1 MNFSVY
7 VDNQLVH
14 VSPNTS
20 ILQACEIAG
29 VVVPRFCYH
38 ERLSVAGNCRMCLV
52 EVEKMPKL
60 QASCAVPVSP
70 NMSIKTNSPSVK
82 KAREGVL
89 EFLLINHP
97 LDCPICDQGGEC
109 DLQDQSLVYGGD
121 RSRFKEFKR
130 AVEDKNCGPLIKT
143 IMTRCIHC
151 TRCVRF
157 ANEVVGVPEFGTSGR
172 GNFIEISTYIEKLF
186 ASELSGNVI
195 DLCPVGALTSKPYA
209 FLSRPWELKSTES
222 IDLFDSI
229 HSNIRVDTRGYE
241 IVRILPRLN
250 ESINEE
256 WISDKARF
264 SFDGFSHQRL
274 VSPLLKNAF
283 GHFEPVQWSKAISL
297 LTDKILTS
305 DVNKV
310 GFSIG
315 DFCDLESLANL
326 YFLRSIVNGVTINQH
341 GDDYLAVDR
350 SIEYKFNTSL
360 SNISKT
366 DVCLLVGINPKIDGV
381 LLNYH
386 LRKRFLSG
394 NFKLGYVG
402 SALNLTFPSAHLGN
416 SFDTFL
422 SILEGK
428 SPFCKHL
435 RKSKH
440 PTIIIGKSFLK
451 YLSAYNSNIFVNI
464 LKSNLNL
471 LSPFWNGLNFFN
483 LRSSDFCFY
492 ELGLNNNYKFHTK
505 SSFDVIYILENSS
518 PILNSSNSKFIV
530 FQGHHGCLN
539 AQNADLI
546 LPSTSFVEK
555 TSVYG
560 NCEGRYQFSQSS
572 TLPLGKSKNSSD
584 IINAVINKLLKA
596 KNNHKFLDIFN
607 LSTLMPSYEFSL
619 NKVSN
624 SSFDFYSFSNNFIL
638 VNNSYVASSLYDDFY
653 KTNIVSELSPNMSK
667 SSRQLLDK
675 SPFKL

>member
-1 MNFSVY
+1 MSFSVY
-7 VDNQLVH
+7 IDNQAVQ

-29 VVVPRFCYH
+29 IVVPRFCYH

-229 HSNIRVDTRGYE
+229 HSNIRIDTRGYE

-264 SFDGFSHQRL
+264 SFDGLSSQRL
-274 VSPLLKNAF
+274 LSPLLKNSS
-283 GHFEPVQWSKAISL
+283 GYFEPIQWSEAISL
-297 LTDKILTS
+297 LSDKILNS
-305 DVNKV
+305 SPNKIA
-310 GFSIG
+310 FSIG

-326 YFLRSIVNGVTINQH
+326 YFLRSITNGVTLNQYA
-341 GDDYLAVDR
+341 DDSLNVDK
-350 SIEYKFNTSL
+350 SSEYKFNTSL

-366 DVCLLVGINPKIDGV
+366 DVCLLIGINPKMDGV

-386 LRKRFLSG
+386 LRKRFLLG
-394 NFKLGYVG
+394 NFRLGYIG
-402 SALNLTFPSAHLGN
+402 SPLNLTFPSTHLGN
-416 SFDTFL
+416 SFDVFL

-428 SPFCKHL
+428 NPFCKLL
-435 RKSKH
+435 RKSKY

-451 YLSAYNSNIFVNI
+451 HLSSYNPNIFTNI
-464 LKSNLNL
+464 LKSNLNISSTL
-471 LSPFWNGLNFFN
+471 WNGLNFFN

-492 ELGLNNNYKFHTK
+492 ELGLNNNHKSHTK
-505 SSFDVIYILENSS
+505 SFDVTYILENSYS
-518 PILNSSNSKFIV
+518 VPNSVKSKFTV

-555 TSVYG
+555 TSIYG
-560 NCEGRYQFSQSS
+560 NCEGRYQFSQSC
-572 TLPLGKSKNSSD
+572 TLPLGKSKNSST
-584 IINAVINKLLKA
+584 ILLALLNKLI
-596 KNNHKFLDIFN
+596 KNKDNHKFLNTYHLDI
-607 LSTLMPSYEFSL
+607 LLPSYEFSL
-619 NKVSN
+619 NKVQN
-624 SSFDFYSFSNNFIL
+624 LFFNFYSFSNSFIL
-638 VNNSYVASSLYDDFY
+638 ANSSYISSSLHDNFY
-653 KTNIVSELSPNMSK
+653 KTDIISQLSSNMSK
-667 SSRQLLDK
+667 SSKQLLDK

>member
-1 MNFSVY
+1 MSFSVY
-7 VDNQLVH
+7 VDNQVVH
-14 VSPNTS
+14 VLPNTS

-172 GNFIEISTYIEKLF
+172 GNFIEISTYVEKLF
-186 ASELSGNVI
+186 TSELSGNVI

-229 HSNIRVDTRGYE
+229 HSNIRIDTRGYE

-264 SFDGFSHQRL
+264 SFDGLSSQRL
-274 VSPLLKNAF
+274 LTPLLKNSN
-283 GHFEPVQWSKAISL
+283 GQFEAIQWSKAISL
-297 LTDKILTS
+297 LSEKIINS
-305 DVNKV
+305 DANKI
-310 GFSIG
+310 GFSVG
-315 DFCDLESLANL
+315 DFCDLESLTNL
-326 YFLRSIVNGVTINQH
+326 YFLRSIVNGFTLNQYS
-341 GDDYLAVDR
+341 DDYLNVDN
-350 SIEYKFNTSL
+350 SSEYKFNTSL

-394 NFKLGYVG
+394 NFKLGYIG
-402 SALNLTFPSAHLGN
+402 SPLNLTFPSLHLGN
-416 SFDTFL
+416 SFDVFL

-428 SPFCKHL
+428 NTFCKL
-435 RKSKH
+435 LKRSKH

-451 YLSAYNSNIFVNI
+451 HLSNYNPNIFANV
-464 LKSNLNL
+464 LKSNLNIS
-471 LSPFWNGLNFFN
+471 SPFWSGLNFFN

-492 ELGLNNNYKFHTK
+492 GLGLNNNYRSYSK
-505 SSFDVIYILENSS
+505 SLDILYILENSS
-518 PILNSSNSKFIV
+518 LISSSVKSKFTV

-555 TSVYG
+555 TSIYG
-560 NCEGRYQFSQSS
+560 SCEGRYQFSQSC
-572 TLPLGKSKNSSD
+572 TLPLGKSKNSSS
-584 IINAVINKLLKA
+584 ILFALINKILKTKNDTKLLD
-596 KNNHKFLDIFN
+596 FYN
-607 LSTLMPSYEFSL
+607 LNILLPSLEFSL
-619 NKVSN
+619 NKVSHLLFN
-624 SSFDFYSFSNNFIL
+624 FNLFSNSFVL
-638 VNNSYVASSLYDDFY
+638 TNSFYISSSLYDNFY
-653 KTNIVSELSPNMSK
+653 KTDIISQLSSNMSK
-667 SSRQLLDK
+667 SSKQLLDK

>member
-1 MNFSVY
+1 MTFPIY
-7 VDNQLVH
+7 IDNRPFQVPH
-14 VSPNTS
+14 NTS
-20 ILQACEIAG
+20 ILQACEMADI
-29 VVVPRFCYH
+29 VIPRFCYH

-60 QASCAVPVSP
+60 QASCAVPVTP
-70 NMSIKTNSPSVK
+70 NMSIKTSSPAVK
-82 KAREGVL
+82 KAREGIL

-109 DLQDQSLVYGGD
+109 DLQDQSLIYGGD

-186 ASELSGNVI
+186 TSELSGNVI

-229 HSNIRVDTRGYE
+229 HSNIRIDTRGYE

-264 SFDGFSHQRL
+264 SFDGLSSQRL
-274 VSPLLKNAF
+274 LSPLLKDSN
-283 GHFEPVQWSKAISL
+283 GNFEPIDWSKATSIVL
-297 LTDKILTS
+297 DKMS
-305 DVNKV
+305 NAKPNKI
-310 GFSIG
+310 GFSVG
-315 DFCDLESLANL
+315 DFCDLDTLSSIH
-326 YFLRSIVNGVTINQH
+326 FLRSILNGVTINH
-341 GDDYLAVDR
+341 LNEDYLDTD
-350 SIEYKFNTSL
+350 SSTSFKFNTCL
-360 SNISKT
+360 SNLAKT
-366 DVCLLVGINPKIDGV
+366 DTCLLIGIDPKIDGV

-386 LRKRFLSG
+386 LRKKFLSG
-394 NFKLGYVG
+394 NFKLAYIG
-402 SALNLTFPSAHLGN
+402 SHLNLTFPSVHLGN

-428 SPFCKHL
+428 NTFCKSL
-435 RKSKH
+435 RQSKK
-440 PTIIIGKSFLK
+440 PTVIIGKSFLK
-451 YLSAYNSNIFVNI
+451 YLSAYNLNIFLNI
-464 LKSNLNL
+464 LKSNINVV
-471 LSPFWNGLNFFN
+471 SSSWAGLNFFN
-483 LRSSDFCFY
+483 LRSSDFGFNDV
-492 ELGLNNNYKFHTK
+492 GLNKNRGYIP
-505 SSFDVIYILENSS
+505 SSLDLLYIVEDSRTL
-518 PILNSSNSKFIV
+518 PKIFKSKFII

-539 AQNADLI
+539 AQIADLI

-555 TSVYG
+555 TSLYG
-560 NCEGRYQFSQSS
+560 NCEGRYQFSQSC
-572 TLPLGKSKNSSD
+572 TLPLGKSKNGSS
-584 IINAVINKLLKA
+584 ILSVFINSILKSKQKGLSLNPIDLTSLL
-596 KNNHKFLDIFN
+596 
-607 LSTLMPSYEFSL
+607 PSHDFSL

-624 SSFDFYSFSNNFIL
+624 SFFNFYFFHNNLIST
-638 VNNSYVASSLYDDFY
+638 NNSYIFSSLFDNFY
-653 KTNIVSELSPNMSK
+653 KTDIVSQLSPNMTK
-667 SSRQLLDK
+667 SSKELLNR
-675 SPFKL
+675 SPF

>member
-1 MNFSVY
+1 MSFSVY
-7 VDNQLVH
+7 IDNQVVQVL
-14 VSPNTS
+14 PNTS

-29 VVVPRFCYH
+29 IVVPRFCYH

-229 HSNIRVDTRGYE
+229 HSNIRIDTRGYE

-264 SFDGFSHQRL
+264 SFDGLSSQRL
-274 VSPLLKNAF
+274 LSPLLKNSS
-283 GHFEPVQWSKAISL
+283 GYFEPIQWSEAISL
-297 LTDKILTS
+297 LSDKILNS
-305 DVNKV
+305 GPNKIA
-310 GFSIG
+310 FSIG

-326 YFLRSIVNGVTINQH
+326 YFLRSITNGVTLNQYA
-341 GDDYLAVDR
+341 DDYLNVDK
-350 SIEYKFNTSL
+350 SAEYKFNTSL

-366 DVCLLVGINPKIDGV
+366 DVCLLIGINPKIDGV

-386 LRKRFLSG
+386 LRKRFLLG
-394 NFKLGYVG
+394 NFKLGYIG
-402 SALNLTFPSAHLGN
+402 SSLNLTFPSTHLGN
-416 SFDTFL
+416 SFDIFL

-428 SPFCKHL
+428 NPFCKLL

-440 PTIIIGKSFLK
+440 PTIILGKSFLK
-451 YLSAYNSNIFVNI
+451 HLSNYNPNIFVNM
-464 LKSNLNL
+464 LKSNLNIS
-471 LSPFWNGLNFFN
+471 SPFWNGLNFFN

-492 ELGLNNNYKFHTK
+492 ELGLNINHKLHSK
-505 SSFDVIYILENSS
+505 SFDIVYILENSYS
-518 PILNSSNSKFIV
+518 VPNSVKSKFTI

-560 NCEGRYQFSQSS
+560 NCEGRYQFSQSC
-572 TLPLGKSKNSSD
+572 TLPLGKSKNSSA
-584 IINAVINKLLKA
+584 ILQALLNKLVKTRD
-596 KNNHKFLDIFN
+596 NSKFLNTYSLNSLI
-607 LSTLMPSYEFSL
+607 PSYEFSL
-619 NKVSN
+619 NKVQSLFFN
-624 SSFDFYSFSNNFIL
+624 FYSFSNSSVL
-638 VNNSYVASSLYDDFY
+638 ANSSYISSSLYDNFY
-653 KTNIVSELSPNMSK
+653 KTDIISQLSSNMSK
-667 SSRQLLDK
+667 SSKQLLDK

>member
-1 MNFSVY
+1 MTFSIY
-7 VDNQLVH
+7 IDNQH
-14 VSPNTS
+14 IQVSPNTS

-29 VVVPRFCYH
+29 IVIPRFCYH

-60 QASCAVPVSP
+60 QASCAVPVAP
-70 NMSIKTNSPSVK
+70 NMSIKTNTPSVK

-186 ASELSGNVI
+186 VSELSGNVI

-229 HSNIRVDTRGYE
+229 HSNIRIDTRGYE

-264 SFDGFSHQRL
+264 SFDGLSAQRL
-274 VSPLLKNAF
+274 LSPLLKTPKGN
-283 GHFEPVQWSKAISL
+283 FEVIDWSKAISIVSE
-297 LTDKILTS
+297 KMSNSKPNRI
-305 DVNKV
+305 
-310 GFSIG
+310 GFSVG
-315 DFCDLESLANL
+315 DFCDLETLSNVHL
-326 YFLRSIVNGVTINQH
+326 LRSITNGVVLNH
-341 GDDYLAVDR
+341 SNEDYLDTDN
-350 SIEYKFNTSL
+350 STSFKFNTSL
-360 SNISKT
+360 SNITKS
-366 DVCLLVGINPKIDGV
+366 DVCLLIGVDPKIDGV

-394 NFKLGYVG
+394 NFKLGYIG
-402 SALNLTFPSAHLGN
+402 SRLNLTFPSIHLGN
-416 SFDTFL
+416 SLDVFL

-428 SPFCKHL
+428 NLFCKSIK
-435 RKSKH
+435 KSKR
-440 PTIIIGKSFLK
+440 PIIIFGKSFLK
-451 YLSAYNSNIFVNI
+451 NLSGYNPNLFMDI
-464 LKSNLNL
+464 LKSNLE
-471 LSPFWNGLNFFN
+471 SFSSWNSLNFFN
-483 LRSSDFCFY
+483 TKSSDFCFND
-492 ELGLNNNYKFHTK
+492 LGLNKNRGFLPPSLDTLYLVEDSRPSLK
-505 SSFDVIYILENSS
+505 SIT
-518 PILNSSNSKFIV
+518 SKFII

-555 TSVYG
+555 TSIYA
-560 NCEGRYQFSQSS
+560 NCEGRYQFSQSC
-572 TLPLGKSKNSSD
+572 TLPLGKSKHGSAILSALVALLID
-584 IINAVINKLLKA
+584 PKEKLKLLG
-596 KNNHKFLDIFN
+596 HSFLLPPYN
-607 LSTLMPSYEFSL
+607 FSL
-619 NKVSN
+619 NKFVHSSLNFTIFKN
-624 SSFDFYSFSNNFIL
+624 SL
-638 VNNSYVASSLYDDFY
+638 VYINNSYILSSLFDNFY
-653 KTNIVSELSPNMSK
+653 KTDVISQLSSNMSK
-667 SSRQLLDK
+667 SSKELLNR
-675 SPFKL
+675 SPF

>member
-1 MNFSVY
+1 MSFPVY

-60 QASCAVPVSP
+60 QASCAVPASP
-70 NMSIKTNSPSVK
+70 NMSIKTNTPSVK

-229 HSNIRVDTRGYE
+229 HSNIRIDTRGYE

-264 SFDGFSHQRL
+264 SFDGLSSQRL
-274 VSPLLKNAF
+274 LSPLLKNHNGF
-283 GHFEPVQWSKAISL
+283 FEPIQWSKAISL
-297 LTDKILTS
+297 LSDKILS
-305 DVNKV
+305 SNVNKV
-310 GFSIG
+310 GFSVG

-326 YFLRSIVNGVTINQH
+326 YFLRSIVNGVTLNQYA
-341 GDDYLAVDR
+341 DDYIDVDNSADFR
-350 SIEYKFNTSL
+350 FNTSL
-360 SNISKT
+360 SNLSKA

-386 LRKRFLSG
+386 LRKRFLIG
-394 NFKLGYVG
+394 NFKLGYIG
-402 SALNLTFPSAHLGN
+402 SPLNLTFPSVHLGN
-416 SFDTFL
+416 SFDIFL

-428 SPFCKHL
+428 NSFCKHL
-435 RKSKH
+435 KRSKY

-451 YLSAYNSNIFVNI
+451 NIISYSPNIFTNV
-464 LKSNLNL
+464 LKSNLNI
-471 LSPFWNGLNFFN
+471 LSPFWKGLNFFN
-483 LRSSDFCFY
+483 LRSSDFCLY
-492 ELGLNNNYKFHTK
+492 ELGLNNNHK
-505 SSFDVIYILENSS
+505 SYSKSFDVIYILENSS
-518 PILNSSNSKFIV
+518 PIANSIKSKFTV
-530 FQGHHGCLN
+530 FQGHHGCSN

-555 TSVYG
+555 TSIYG

-572 TLPLGKSKNSSD
+572 TLPLGKSKNSST
-584 IINAVINKLLKA
+584 ILFAVTNKLLKA
-596 KNNHKFLDIFN
+596 KNTDKSFDVFSLNN
-607 LSTLMPSYEFSL
+607 LIPPYEFSL
-619 NKVSN
+619 NRVPN
-624 SSFDFYSFSNNFIL
+624 LLFNLYSFSNNLIL
-638 VNNSYVASSLYDDFY
+638 ANNYYISSSLYDNFY
-653 KTNIVSELSPNMSK
+653 KTDIVSQLSSNMSK
-667 SSRQLLDK
+667 SSKQLLDK
-675 SPFKL
+675 NPFKF

>member
-1 MNFSVY
+1 MSFPVY
-7 VDNQLVH
+7 VDNQLIH
-14 VSPNTS
+14 VLPNTS

-60 QASCAVPVSP
+60 QASCAVPASP
-70 NMSIKTNSPSVK
+70 NMSIKTNTPSVK

-229 HSNIRVDTRGYE
+229 HSNIRIDTRGYE

-264 SFDGFSHQRL
+264 SFDGLSSQRL
-274 VSPLLKNAF
+274 LSPLLKNPN
-283 GHFEPVQWSKAISL
+283 GYFEPIQWSKAISL
-297 LTDKILTS
+297 LSEKILS
-305 DVNKV
+305 SNVNKV
-310 GFSIG
+310 GFSVG

-326 YFLRSIVNGVTINQH
+326 YFLRSIVNGVTLNQCA
-341 GDDYLAVDR
+341 DNYIDVD
-350 SIEYKFNTSL
+350 SSTDFKFNTSL

-366 DVCLLVGINPKIDGV
+366 DVCLLVGINPKIDGA

-386 LRKRFLSG
+386 LRKRFLVG
-394 NFKLGYVG
+394 NFKLGYIG
-402 SALNLTFPSAHLGN
+402 SSLNLTFPSIHLGN
-416 SFDTFL
+416 SFDVFL

-428 SPFCKHL
+428 NSFCKYL
-435 RKSKH
+435 KRSKY

-451 YLSAYNSNIFVNI
+451 NIIAYSPNIFTNV
-464 LKSNLNL
+464 LKSNLNMF
-471 LSPFWNGLNFFN
+471 SPFWNGLNFFN

-492 ELGLNNNYKFHTK
+492 ELGLNNNHKFESK
-505 SSFDVIYILENSS
+505 LFDVMYILENSS
-518 PILNSSNSKFIV
+518 PIPNSIKSKFTV
-530 FQGHHGCLN
+530 FQGHHGCSN

-555 TSVYG
+555 TSIYS
-560 NCEGRYQFSQSS
+560 NCEGRYQFSQSC
-572 TLPLGKSKNSSD
+572 TLPLGKSKNSST
-584 IINAVINKLLKA
+584 ILLAVINKLLKV
-596 KNNHKFLDIFN
+596 KNTSEFSHTFSLNN
-607 LSTLMPSYEFSL
+607 LIPSYEFSL
-619 NKVSN
+619 NKVPASLFN
-624 SSFDFYSFSNNFIL
+624 IHSFSNNL
-638 VNNSYVASSLYDDFY
+638 TLTNNHYISSSLNDNFY
-653 KTNIVSELSPNMSK
+653 KTDIISQLSSNMSK
-667 SSRQLLDK
+667 SSKQLLDK
-675 SPFKL
+675 NPFRF